1 MKMFTLALVLTVTA
15 TTHANTINALNGD
28 LYMGD
33 EFVNER
39 GTGHACYLYVDEISQ
54 QSARL
59 HCYNLSVRPIFTTDR
74 NEHPQDSLIVQGHI
88 TNAHRSEYP
97 KIKTCA
103 SSLDGK
109 TSGQDIY
116 SQDTKN
122 IYNHLFSWAGLFNGA
137 QYDLFVTNSSKTK
150 QPSRVRLHKLTT
162 LSEKNYDCVNLKK
175 M

>member
-1 MKMFTLALVLTVTA
+1 MKFIFSICLVIFSSA
-15 TTHANTINALNGD
+15 QAATINSINGD

-33 EFVNER
+33 ELVNEHP
-39 GTGHACYLYVDEISQ
+39 TGQACYLYVDEIV
-54 QSARL
+54 ANPVGM

-74 NEHPQDSLIVQGHI
+74 QEQPQDSLIVQGHI

-103 SSLDGK
+103 TSLNGK

-116 SQDTKN
+116 SNNTTE
-122 IYNHLFSWAGLFNGA
+122 IYNQLFSWAGRFNGN
-137 QYDLFVTNSSKTK
+137 QLDLFVTNSAQAK
-150 QPSRVRLHKLTT
+150 QPSRVRLHKLNAFV
-162 LSEKNYDCVNLKK
+162 EKNYDCVNLQK